1 MLYDNTTIKG
11 SWVNLVPEQNMTSLF
26 QKHKRIVNNITMA
39 MPHPGVLQ
47 AAGDPINNILQPQDL
62 SVCHIILRYHP

>member
-11 SWVNLVPEQNMTSLF
+11 SWINLVPEQDMTTLSLN
-26 QKHKRIVNNITMA
+26 QKRPVTNITMA

-47 AAGDPINNILQPQDL
+47 AARDPINTILQPQDL
-62 SVCHIILRYHP
+62 SVCPITLRCFL

>member
-11 SWVNLVPEQNMTSLF
+11 SWINLVDDQNMTILS
-26 QKHKRIVNNITMA
+26 QKYNRIVNNITMA

-47 AAGDPINNILQPQDL
+47 AAGDRINNILQPQDL
-62 SVCHIILRYHP
+62 SVCPITLRCRH

>member
-11 SWVNLVPEQNMTSLF
+11 SWINLVSEQNMTTLS
-26 QKHKRIVNNITMA
+26 HYWNRTVNNITMA

-47 AAGDPINNILQPQDL
+47 AAQDPINSILQPQDL
-62 SVCHIILRYHP
+62 SVCPITLPCRH

>member
-11 SWVNLVPEQNMTSLF
+11 SWTNLGQEQNMTSLF
-26 QKHKRIVNNITMA
+26 ETHKRIVNNITMA

-62 SVCHIILRYHP
+62 SVCPITLRCRH